1 MVRRLKQLI
10 IFVFWG
16 WGTINQGFS
25 IIYRFSKAF
34 YTSVSGYKMCL
45 GVFPGGNGEGRG
57 MHISLF
63 IHLMKGE
70 SDSQLKWPF
79 RGSVVIEMLNQ
90 QADHT
95 HLR

>member
-1 MVRRLKQLI
+1 MYSGGGGGRHLSRILH
-10 IFVFWG
+10 
-16 WGTINQGFS
+16 
-25 IIYRFSKAF
+25 YRFSKAF
-34 YTSVSGYKMCL
+34 YTSSVSGYKMCL

-57 MHISLF
+57 THVSLF

-70 SDSQLKWPF
+70 SDLELKWPF

>member
-1 MVRRLKQLI
+1 
-10 IFVFWG
+10 
-16 WGTINQGFS
+16 
-25 IIYRFSKAF
+25 
-34 YTSVSGYKMCL
+34 MCL

-57 MHISLF
+57 THVSLF
-63 IHLMKGE
+63 IHIMKGE